1 MNTLLILAT
10 VVTRFIS
17 IYAFVSLVGIVIGIT
32 SSAIGL
38 KICVIIPGI
47 KKYKSVI
54 KRKKKKHDKRVLL
67 AKTMLNSIEVLLS
80 KDLIDL
86 NSSHY
91 EFVSINNVLKEYND
105 TRKKSKVW
113 RLQHS
118 VNYLKLF
125 IKTMLSYCM
134 KYRKNTE
141 KPEASK
147 DKKKEN
153 QCFYQNVQCV
163 VVKNWDL
170 SVNKL
175 LIARDKFMPE
185 MNLRQSGFTHSTCGS
200 FTKNR

>member
-1 MNTLLILAT
+1 MIKKHKNVCTVLNYTEHLLILAT

-32 SSAIGL
+32 CSAIGL

-86 NSSHY
+86 NSSHD

-105 TRKKSKVW
+105 TKKEIKS
-113 RLQHS
+113 
-118 VNYLKLF
+118 LKISTLSQIF
-125 IKTMLSYCM
+125 ETIIKTMLSYCM

-147 DKKKEN
+147 DKKRKTN
-153 QCFYQNVQCV
+153 AFIKMC
-163 VVKNWDL
+163 
-170 SVNKL
+170 SVW
-175 LIARDKFMPE
+175 
-185 MNLRQSGFTHSTCGS
+185 
-200 FTKNR
+200 